1 MKITHGGIENR
12 RNVMAAGM
20 EGEVMEGKLGQIVG
34 KCGKC
39 ENGPAP
45 PLTRLSPFYIL
56 ARIGP

>member
-1 MKITHGGIENR
+1 MMVEK
-12 RNVMAAGM
+12 
-20 EGEVMEGKLGQIVG
+20 EGEAVVGAASQIVG

-39 ENGPAP
+39 EKRAHN